1 MSTDPIPHF
10 DVDAFISDVEERPAI
25 WDLKS
30 DLYSDRGKKT
40 EAWEELCLKFIP
52 NFSEKNV
59 AEKNKAASVWTQVA
73 ATGGLMQAT
82 RWLPLVA
89 ACSGLAELLVVA
101 FSGRRLVAVMCG
113 GSYAKETTK

>member
-59 AEKNKAASVWTQVA
+59 AEKNKAGKFLDNFILHYYYIFIIFYYFAKVQ
-73 ATGGLMQAT
+73 
-82 RWLPLVA
+82 LPR
-89 ACSGLAELLVVA
+89 C
-101 FSGRRLVAVMCG
+101 
-113 GSYAKETTK
+113 